1 MQQLDWSKRHC
12 IKISQYFPKP
22 HGPFRGEINVKDDL
36 SNYATNT
43 DSKKATGV
51 DTSKLA
57 EKSDLASLKTEKDK
71 LDVDEL
77 NTVPVGLSKLSNVVN
92 HKVVQKTVYGKLVTE
107 LKNIDTSG
115 FVLKTKYDT
124 DKSNVEKKISN
135 AGKKYLIL
143 VELLK

>member
-1 MQQLDWSKRHC
+1 MDWSKRHC

-22 HGPFRGEINVKDDL
+22 HEPFRGEINVKDDL
-36 SNYATNT
+36 SNYATNR

-57 EKSDLASLKTEKDK
+57 EKSDLASLKTEIDK

-77 NTVPVGLSKLSNVVN
+77 NTVLVGLSKLSNAVN
-92 HKVVQKTVYGKLVTE
+92 HKVVQKTVYDKLVIE

-115 FVLKTKYDT
+115 FVLETKYDT

-143 VELLK
+143 VELIK